1 MSDVA
6 AKVKKII
13 VEHLGVDEAKVTM
26 FNKISGKLLLSI
38 KELETDE
45 RESHFY
51 SESNSGA
58 TIGSIAGDVLE
69 SLKDK
74 TS

>member
-1 MSDVA
+1 E
-6 AKVKKII
+6 KYELNERI
-13 VEHLGVDEAKVTM
+13 EAKVTL

-38 KELETDE
+38 KDMENDE
-45 RESHFY
+45 RESHLY
-51 SESNSGA
+51 SEETSGT

-74 TS
+74 NS